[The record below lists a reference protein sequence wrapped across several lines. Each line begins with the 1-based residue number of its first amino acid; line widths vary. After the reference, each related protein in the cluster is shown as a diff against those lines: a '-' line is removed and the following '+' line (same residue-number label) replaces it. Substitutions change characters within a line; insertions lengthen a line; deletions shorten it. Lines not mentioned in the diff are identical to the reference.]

1 MKIDSLDKFFKD
13 KLSQLDGGDSL
24 NTWDMLSDK
33 MDTQSPFSPIEDSA
47 FDQKI
52 KDAIGS
58 ITVIEMP
65 AWQSFVSNLDL
76 EENLEEIESDI
87 QLDNSI
93 KNNLDDL
100 NPAYEDSSWDLL
112 EQRLDTL
119 HHADLETKD
128 LELDQ
133 VSYEKL
139 LNYTV
144 PQKAGDWEALD
155 KELDKE
161 FVLPYKLLFKY
172 KFAELA
178 ILASLIL
185 IFFQAKPYLEKH
197 VAGNQTNI
205 ESAKVETIKPIA
217 STITKPIQESSKI
230 TNSKALANV
239 QDKVNTSIAIPSS
252 SLNNSIVSSSEN
264 KVIVSTDINS
274 DSESINYIAN
284 SASTSKSSDIILIDN
299 DEYLE
304 TNTIATAIVK
314 SRNEQIPTQETPPQL
329 VQQTAD
335 TPLPTNAVFN
345 LLSKLPTGSL
355 VNLPYNGKG
364 VNICLLCDTDKTIL
378 DWRLGAHVDAAYTVI
393 MTPFDQVLN
402 LDSYNHATVGYG
414 AGLSTSLLLGS
425 WELESGFSYASR
437 SYSPDITESV
447 GTLAQGFLQ
456 IELSKLEM
464 NILSIPLHLRYHF
477 NKKLAKTH
485 FYMHGGAS
493 MHVAVQ
499 TNHFI
504 DGDFLGN
511 NKRPDQTV
519 SKKLLEES
527 EISDKIFS
535 DGWFEGGSF
544 IENRYYTF
552 NVGLGF
558 ERKISKRYSIFGQTT
573 YAQFLDSKG
582 IGPNNDRFNSV
593 KFSTG
598 VRALF
603 K

>member
-1 MKIDSLDKFFKD
+1 
-13 KLSQLDGGDSL
+13 
-24 NTWDMLSDK
+24 
-33 MDTQSPFSPIEDSA
+33 
-47 FDQKI
+47 
-52 KDAIGS
+52 
-58 ITVIEMP
+58 
-65 AWQSFVSNLDL
+65 
-76 EENLEEIESDI
+76 
-87 QLDNSI
+87 
-93 KNNLDDL
+93 
-100 NPAYEDSSWDLL
+100 
-112 EQRLDTL
+112 
-119 HHADLETKD
+119 
-128 LELDQ
+128 
-133 VSYEKL
+133 
-139 LNYTV
+139 
-144 PQKAGDWEALD
+144 
-155 KELDKE
+155 
-161 FVLPYKLLFKY
+161 
-172 KFAELA
+172 
-178 ILASLIL
+178 
-185 IFFQAKPYLEKH
+185 
-197 VAGNQTNI
+197 
-205 ESAKVETIKPIA
+205 
-217 STITKPIQESSKI
+217 
-230 TNSKALANV
+230 
-239 QDKVNTSIAIPSS
+239 
-252 SLNNSIVSSSEN
+252 
-264 KVIVSTDINS
+264 
-274 DSESINYIAN
+274 
-284 SASTSKSSDIILIDN
+284 
-299 DEYLE
+299 
-304 TNTIATAIVK
+304 
-314 SRNEQIPTQETPPQL
+314 L